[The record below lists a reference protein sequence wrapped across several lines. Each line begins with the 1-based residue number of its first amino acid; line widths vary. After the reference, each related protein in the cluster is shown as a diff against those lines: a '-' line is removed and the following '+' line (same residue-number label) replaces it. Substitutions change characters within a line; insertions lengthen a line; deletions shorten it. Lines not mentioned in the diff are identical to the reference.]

1 MRSKYTYF
9 RTKLKLLLLQEYTCS
24 SCQPNNSKAT
34 VDQAEQIIDLDEPST
49 SGTAS
54 SLANYTENSADYSS
68 DSDASGLID
77 RQRQYRSSVSSPDV
91 SQQPELEPDDDPCA
105 SSSATGSSTS
115 TLCTLLFTLVD
126 ETNSDYESVDL
137 AEESEDKKKAN
148 ILTKSDNRGHEDNVD
163 TELEERTAKNM
174 DERNQTEASEIKEA
188 YEKEVSED
196 KKTENLTLET
206 KALSG
211 NPTKDA
217 DNLTEETEDET
228 DISNKESDYRTINE
242 TENKTD
248 NLINKSD
255 AMKDEQNETDPSD
268 SIQVIIPFPVKKLTE
283 QFISQLK
290 CAKELL
296 KE

>member
-1 MRSKYTYF
+1 M
-9 RTKLKLLLLQEYTCS
+9 
-24 SCQPNNSKAT
+24 
-34 VDQAEQIIDLDEPST
+34 
-49 SGTAS
+49 
-54 SLANYTENSADYSS
+54 
-68 DSDASGLID
+68 
-77 RQRQYRSSVSSPDV
+77 
-91 SQQPELEPDDDPCA
+91 
-105 SSSATGSSTS
+105 
-115 TLCTLLFTLVD
+115 
-126 ETNSDYESVDL
+126 DL

-163 TELEERTAKNM
+163 TELEEKTAKNM
-174 DERNQTEASEIKEA
+174 DERNQTEASESKEA

-268 SIQVIIPFPVKKLTE
+268 SIQVIR
-283 QFISQLK
+283 
-290 CAKELL
+290 
-296 KE
+296 

>member
-1 MRSKYTYF
+1 M
-9 RTKLKLLLLQEYTCS
+9 
-24 SCQPNNSKAT
+24 
-34 VDQAEQIIDLDEPST
+34 
-49 SGTAS
+49 
-54 SLANYTENSADYSS
+54 
-68 DSDASGLID
+68 
-77 RQRQYRSSVSSPDV
+77 
-91 SQQPELEPDDDPCA
+91 
-105 SSSATGSSTS
+105 
-115 TLCTLLFTLVD
+115 FTLVD
-126 ETNSDYESVDL
+126 ETNTDYESVDL

-148 ILTKSDNRGHEDNVD
+148 ILTKSDNRGDEDNVD
-163 TELEERTAKNM
+163 TELEEKTAKNM
-174 DERNQTEASEIKEA
+174 DERNQTDASEIKEA

-268 SIQVIIPFPVKKLTE
+268 SIQVIR
-283 QFISQLK
+283 
-290 CAKELL
+290 
-296 KE
+296 

>member
-1 MRSKYTYF
+1 M
-9 RTKLKLLLLQEYTCS
+9 
-24 SCQPNNSKAT
+24 
-34 VDQAEQIIDLDEPST
+34 
-49 SGTAS
+49 
-54 SLANYTENSADYSS
+54 
-68 DSDASGLID
+68 
-77 RQRQYRSSVSSPDV
+77 
-91 SQQPELEPDDDPCA
+91 
-105 SSSATGSSTS
+105 
-115 TLCTLLFTLVD
+115 FTLVD
-126 ETNSDYESVDL
+126 ETNTDYESVDL

-163 TELEERTAKNM
+163 TELEEKTAKNM
-174 DERNQTEASEIKEA
+174 DERNQTEASESKEA

-268 SIQVIIPFPVKKLTE
+268 SIQVIR
-283 QFISQLK
+283 
-290 CAKELL
+290 
-296 KE
+296 